1 MVSDEPPN
9 RGTTSG
15 EFLKHTRTFPSYRSV
30 NSIEA
35 IIVLVVYNNT
45 TLTIPQRTRTLVSF
59 HTV

>member
-1 MVSDEPPN
+1 MVSDEPLN
-9 RGTTSG
+9 RGTASE

-45 TLTIPQRTRTLVSF
+45 TLTVPQRTRTLVSF